1 MTAKI
6 RGWEN
11 YKMIQHVVLMKFN
24 PEVTSQQIDEL
35 EKRLDDLPNTIIEI
49 QGYEFGRDI
58 VRSERSYDF
67 ALVSL
72 FANMDTLRRYQNHP
86 RYLEVVDILK
96 GLCGDILA
104 VDFELQPPGRIEEDL
119 TQLFKGI

>member
-1 MTAKI
+1 
-6 RGWEN
+6 
-11 YKMIQHVVLMKFN
+11 MIQHVVLMKFN
-24 PEVTSQQIDEL
+24 PEVTSEQIDGL

-72 FANMDTLRRYQNHP
+72 FANLDTLRRYRKHP
-86 RYLEVVDILK
+86 DHLLLLDYLK
-96 GLCGDILA
+96 PMCADILA
-104 VDFELQPPGRIEEDL
+104 VDFEIQPPGQIEEDL
-119 TQLFKGI
+119 AQLVKGI